1 MIDIAKIKY
10 SLLAVLSDGAKVR
23 PQIATSNVTTEENEG
38 ELAVRLEA
46 DFHNAKT
53 SDGKRLH
60 QKLPLGCRLSLYS
73 DWGTGSNEVF
83 RGAIFNWRYKED
95 PQEQIS
101 ITAYDPLFY
110 LKNSKDDRYYK
121 ANTTGKAIIVDIA
134 KAWGIPLGTVQG
146 PNVAL
151 AKQIFRGDE
160 LSDMITNVLEQ
171 SKKRGGGE
179 WVVRSKQGK
188 LDVVQPGQN
197 SPVYHFGADSN
208 VSLVED
214 QQDIEN
220 LVTRVKVIGAED
232 KEGKAPVRA
241 TKDGRTE
248 FGILQDLV
256 YERQYD
262 NLSAATKAAEE
273 ILDEQG
279 KPRKKRKVI
288 APDLPFLRKGDMVHI
303 TAGTLNGYY
312 VVLGITRKL
321 SDLTMT
327 LEVEDVA

>member
-10 SLLAVLSDGAKVR
+10 ELVVVLSNGAKVY
-23 PQIATSNVTTEENEG
+23 PQIATSDVTTEDNDG

-46 DFHNAKT
+46 DFHNAKA

-60 QKLPLGCRLSLYS
+60 QQLPLGGRLFLYS
-73 DWGTGSNEVF
+73 DWGAGKKEVF
-83 RGAIFNWRYKED
+83 RGTIFNWLYKEN
-95 PQEQIS
+95 PLGTIL
-101 ITAYDPLFY
+101 ITAYDPLYY
-110 LKNSKDDRYYK
+110 LKSKDDRYYR
-121 ANTTGKAIIVDIA
+121 ANTTAKAIIVDIA

-151 AKQIFRGDE
+151 AKQIFRGNA
-160 LSDMITNVLEQ
+160 LKDMISDVLKQ
-171 SKKRGGGE
+171 AKKRGAGK
-179 WVVRSKQGK
+179 WIVRSKLGK

-208 VSLVED
+208 VSLVDD
-214 QQDIEN
+214 QQDIES
-220 LVTRVKVIGAED
+220 LVTRVKIIGAED
-232 KEGKAPVRA
+232 KEGRAPVRA

-248 FGILQDLV
+248 FGVLQDLI

-262 NLSAATKAAEE
+262 NLSAAKKAADE
-273 ILDEQG
+273 ILDEYG

-312 VVLGITRKL
+312 IVSSIRRRLK
-321 SDLTMT
+321 DKTMT
-327 LEVEDVA
+327 LEVEDVG

>member
-10 SLLAVLSDGAKVR
+10 ELVVVLSNGAKVY
-23 PQIATSNVTTEENEG
+23 PQIATSDVTTEDNDG

-46 DFHNAKT
+46 DFHNVKT

-60 QKLPLGCRLSLYS
+60 QQLPLGGRLFLYS
-73 DWGTGSNEVF
+73 DWGAGKKEMF
-83 RGAIFNWRYKED
+83 RGTIFNWLYKEN
-95 PQEQIS
+95 PLGTIL
-101 ITAYDPLFY
+101 ITAYDPLYY
-110 LKNSKDDRYYK
+110 LKSKDDRYYK
-121 ANTTGKAIIVDIA
+121 ANTTAKAIIVDIA

-151 AKQIFRGDE
+151 AKQIFRGNA
-160 LSDMITNVLEQ
+160 LKDMISDVLKQ
-171 SKKRGGGE
+171 AKKRGAGKY
-179 WVVRSKQGK
+179 VVRSKLGK

-208 VSLVED
+208 VSLVDD
-214 QQDIEN
+214 QQDIES
-220 LVTRVKVIGAED
+220 LVTRVKIIGAED
-232 KEGKAPVRA
+232 KEGRAPVRA

-248 FGILQDLV
+248 FGVLQDLI

-262 NLSAATKAAEE
+262 NLSAAKKAADE
-273 ILDEQG
+273 ILEEYG
-279 KPRKKRKVI
+279 KPQKKRKVI

-312 VVLGITRKL
+312 IASSIRRRLK
-321 SDLTMT
+321 DKTMT
-327 LEVEDVA
+327 LEVEDVG

>member
-10 SLLAVLSDGAKVR
+10 NLVAVLPNGAKIY
-23 PQIATSNVTTEENEG
+23 PQIATSTVTTEENDG

-60 QKLPLGCRLSLYS
+60 QHLPLGGRLYLYS
-73 DWGTGSNEVF
+73 DWGAGKKETF
-83 RGAIFNWRYKED
+83 RGTIFSWHYKEN
-95 PQEQIS
+95 PLGTVS
-101 ITAYDPLFY
+101 ITAYDPLYY
-110 LKNSKDDRYYK
+110 LKSKDDRYYR
-121 ANTTGKAIIVDIA
+121 ANTTAKAIIVDIA

-146 PNVAL
+146 PNTAL
-151 AKQIFRGDE
+151 AKQVFRGDT
-160 LSDMITNVLEQ
+160 LADMIKSVLGQ
-171 SKKRGGGE
+171 AKKRGAGK
-179 WVVRSKQGK
+179 WIVRSKLGK
-188 LDVVQPGQN
+188 IDIVQPGQN

-208 VSLVED
+208 VSLVDD
-214 QQDIEN
+214 QQDIES
-220 LVTRVKVIGAED
+220 LVTRVKIIGAED
-232 KEGKAPVRA
+232 KEGRAPVRA
-241 TKDGRTE
+241 TKNGRTE

-262 NLSAATKAAEE
+262 NLSAAKKAADE
-273 ILDEQG
+273 ILDEYG

-312 VVLGITRKL
+312 IVSSIRRRLK
-321 SDLTMT
+321 DKTMT
-327 LEVEDVA
+327 LEVDDVG

>member
-1 MIDIAKIKY
+1 MINIAKIKY
-10 SLLAVLSDGAKVR
+10 ELVAVLSNGAKVY
-23 PQIATSNVTTEENEG
+23 PQIATSDVVTEDNEE

-46 DFHNAKT
+46 DFHNVKT

-60 QKLPLGCRLSLYS
+60 QQLALGGRLYLYS
-73 DWGTGSNEVF
+73 DWGAGKKEVF
-83 RGAIFNWRYKED
+83 RGTIFNWHYKSD
-95 PQEQIS
+95 PLDNLL

-110 LKNSKDDRYYK
+110 LKSKDDRYYK
-121 ANTTGKAIIVDIA
+121 ANITAKAIIVDIA

-151 AKQIFRGDE
+151 AKQIFRGDA
-160 LSDMITNVLEQ
+160 LKDMITKVLEQ
-171 SKKRGGGE
+171 SKKRGGGK
-179 WVVRSKQGK
+179 WIARSQQGK
-188 LDVVQPGQN
+188 FDIVMPGQN

-208 VSLVED
+208 VSLVND

-232 KEGKAPVRA
+232 KEGRAPVRA
-241 TKDGRTE
+241 TKDGQTE

-262 NLSAATKAAEE
+262 NLSAAKKAADE
-273 ILDEQG
+273 ILDEYG
-279 KPRKKRKVI
+279 KPRKKRRI
-288 APDLPFLRKGDMVHI
+288 MAPDLPFLRKGDMVHI

-312 VVLGITRKL
+312 IVSSVRRKL
-321 SDLTMT
+321 KDKTMT
-327 LEVEDVA
+327 LEVEDVG